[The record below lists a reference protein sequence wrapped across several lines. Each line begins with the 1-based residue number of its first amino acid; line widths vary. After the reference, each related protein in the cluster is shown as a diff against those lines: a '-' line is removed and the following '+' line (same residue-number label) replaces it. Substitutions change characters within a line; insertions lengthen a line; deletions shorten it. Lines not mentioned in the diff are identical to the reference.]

1 MEDILPKLGHERGKG
16 SHAMFLMIKRP
27 TLIQTSEH
35 CFSFVGEGGIW
46 TRALLLGNM
55 DTWIRLTSHL
65 IHSAIVLIL
74 ALREMLR

>member
-1 MEDILPKLGHERGKG
+1 M
-16 SHAMFLMIKRP
+16 RP